1 MGPFDVKRD
10 SAGIAQEVALGSG
23 FTGFSGGFSVLKV
36 TDPAVLFGSVNY
48 VYNLPKDINQ
58 TIGNVFVGRVE
69 PGDSVNANVG
79 FGFAI
84 NPDFSFSLGYEHSYV
99 FPQYT
104 MLGGTKQVSDSL
116 QVGAMTLGLAY
127 RLNNNMSLNGN
138 FEFGV
143 TQNAPDVRAVF
154 SLPMTF

>member
-1 MGPFDVKRD
+1 M
-10 SAGIAQEVALGSG
+10 
-23 FTGFSGGFSVLKV
+23 LKV
-36 TDPAVLFGSVNY
+36 TDPAVLFASVNY
-48 VYNLPKDINQ
+48 VYAVPKDINQ
-58 TIGNVFVGRVE
+58 SIGGVQVGRVE
-69 PGDSVNANVG
+69 PGDSVNANLG

-104 MLGGTKQVSDSL
+104 MLGNTKQISDSL